1 MIMKEF
7 YGGVSLAA
15 RISFMVK
22 SENEEKATDIVF
34 DDIEGM
40 QLVLKDGSK
49 LEITEIDWGLIEE
62 ANRGNVSQ
70 SHISDFD
77 IEEER

>member
-1 MIMKEF
+1 MKEF

-40 QLVLKDGSK
+40 QLVL
-49 LEITEIDWGLIEE
+49 
-62 ANRGNVSQ
+62 
-70 SHISDFD
+70 
-77 IEEER
+77 